1 MAQGPLAFDD
11 HWVVLPHLGDRLSGI
26 LNILTI
32 SRKEEESN
40 KVKEKINLR
49 LTRNAFLTSC
59 IVCRCQ
65 GSGL

>member
-40 KVKEKINLR
+40 KVKENKI
-49 LTRNAFLTSC
+49 SD
-59 IVCRCQ
+59 
-65 GSGL
+65 